1 MSNIV
6 KSIRDRAKKSIK
18 TIVLAEGE
26 ERRTVEAAK
35 IAVEERFARII
46 LLGREDKISDLA
58 KETGLEMNMVKIID
72 PAKSADI
79 NRYADLLY
87 NLRKRKGMNERTAL
101 ETALNPLYFGT
112 LMVKAGDADGMVCG
126 AITSSADVLRSALQI
141 IKTAPDTKLVSTA
154 FIMNIERDDGQNSIF
169 AFADC
174 VVNVN
179 PTAREAADIAV
190 TTARTFEQFV
200 GEEPRVAML
209 SYTTYGMDTGKV
221 LKKMQEAAYI
231 AKRQCPSLQIDGEMQ
246 LDAAIDES
254 VAKIKI
260 KNSAVGGR
268 ANVLI
273 FPDLNSGNIC
283 YKIVQRLCGAEV
295 IGPIIQGLA
304 KPVNDLSR
312 GCVPE
317 EIANVIA
324 ITAIQAAQCEC
335 AEKKPKNS

>member
-6 KSIRDRAKKSIK
+6 ERIRAQAKKSRK

-26 ERRTVEAAK
+26 EKRTAEAAK
-35 IAVEERFARII
+35 VAVEEGFADII
-46 LLGREDKISDLA
+46 LLGNRGIITNLA
-58 KETGLEMNMVKIID
+58 EEAGLDINTVEIID
-72 PAKSADI
+72 PERSSKL
-79 NRYADLLY
+79 NEYAGLLY
-87 NLRKRKGMNERTAL
+87 NLRRRKGMDEQTAL
-101 ETALNPLYFGT
+101 KTALKPLYFGA

-126 AITSSADVLRSALQI
+126 AVTSSADVMRCALQV
-141 IKTAPDTKLVSTA
+141 IKTAPDTELVSTA
-154 FIMNIERDDGQNSIF
+154 FIMNMLGEDGADNIF

-190 TTARTFEQFV
+190 TTAKTFKRFV
-200 GEEPRVAML
+200 DEEPRVAML
-209 SYTTYGMDTGKV
+209 SYATYGVDTDTV
-221 LKKMQEAAYI
+221 LRKMQEAAYI
-231 AKRQCPSLQIDGEMQ
+231 AKRNCPELKIDGEMQ

-254 VAKIKI
+254 VARATI
-260 KNSAVGGR
+260 KNSPVGGR

-312 GCVPE
+312 GCVAE

-324 ITAIQAAQCEC
+324 ITAIQAAQ
-335 AEKKPKNS
+335 NDNN

>member
-1 MSNIV
+1 MSEIV
-6 KSIRDRAKKSIK
+6 RRIRERAKENIK

-26 ERRTVEAAK
+26 EARTIDAAK
-35 IAVEERFARII
+35 TAVEEGFAEII
-46 LLGREDKISDLA
+46 LLGNKERITVLA
-58 KETGLEMNMVKIID
+58 DNAGLDINKVEIID
-72 PAKSADI
+72 PIKSSKI
-79 NRYADLLY
+79 NEYADLLY
-87 NLRKRKGMNERTAL
+87 QLRKKKGMDEQTAFKTAL
-101 ETALNPLYFGT
+101 KPVYFGT
-112 LMVKAGDADGMVCG
+112 LMVKSGDADGMVCG
-126 AITSSADVLRSALQI
+126 AVTFSADVMRSALQV
-141 IKTAPDTKLVSTA
+141 IKTAPDTNLVSTA
-154 FIMNIERDDGQNSIF
+154 FIMNVERDDGTENIF

-174 VVNVN
+174 VLNVN
-179 PTAREAADIAV
+179 PTAREAADIAI
-190 TTARTFEQFV
+190 TTSQTFRQFV

-209 SYTTYGMDTGKV
+209 SYTTYGMDTDKV

-231 AKRQCPSLQIDGEMQ
+231 AKHRMPELQIDGEMQ

-260 KNSAVGGR
+260 KNSKVGGR

-312 GCVPE
+312 GCVAE

-324 ITAIQAAQCEC
+324 ITAIQAAQI
-335 AEKKPKNS
+335 EK

>member
-35 IAVEERFARII
+35 IAVEEGFARII

-58 KETGLEMNMVKIID
+58 KETGLEINTVKIID

-126 AITSSADVLRSALQI
+126 AITSSADVMRSALQI

-154 FIMNIERDDGQNSIF
+154 FIMNIERDDGQSSIF

-179 PTAREAADIAV
+179 PTAREAADIAI
-190 TTARTFEQFV
+190 TTAHTFEQFV

-231 AKRQCPSLQIDGEMQ
+231 AKRQRPSLQIDGEMQ

-335 AEKKPKNS
+335 AKK